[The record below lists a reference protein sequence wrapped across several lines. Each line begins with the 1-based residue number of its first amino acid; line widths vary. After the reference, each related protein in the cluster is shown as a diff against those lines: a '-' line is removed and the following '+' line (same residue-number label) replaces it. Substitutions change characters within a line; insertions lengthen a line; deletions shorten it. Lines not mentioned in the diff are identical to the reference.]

1 MKKYQYSLPICHVQF
16 MFNNKLYQKC
26 NILDFHGAKGPLK
39 VSVEHSEV
47 SNITIQAAKE
57 LGFSETDY
65 NAEDQLG

>member
-1 MKKYQYSLPICHVQF
+1 

-26 NILDFHGAKGPLK
+26 NILGFHGAKGPLK
-39 VSVEHSEV
+39 VSVKQSEV

-65 NAEDQLG
+65 NEEDQLG